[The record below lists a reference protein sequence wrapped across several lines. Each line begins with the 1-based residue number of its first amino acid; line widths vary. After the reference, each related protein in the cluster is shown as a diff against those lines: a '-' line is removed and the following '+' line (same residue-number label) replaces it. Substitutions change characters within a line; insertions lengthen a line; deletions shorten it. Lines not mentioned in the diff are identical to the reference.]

1 VSGSRAK
8 AGLAAAALAAVLA
21 AAVVPAWRAAAG
33 KRRLREGEDLLLAA
47 ARQNDLAARATLL
60 RDAEEVLDSAAERL
74 PHDPRPP
81 YLLGSAALLRGDF
94 TSALD
99 RYRRSLAIEERP
111 ETDLNLSRAHTAA
124 GEAEAAAAD
133 ALRAVWL
140 APFMLRD
147 LPSAVR
153 DPIRQELQ
161 RREHL
166 LLLGQPGAVPP
177 LGEETTTSA
186 R

>member
-8 AGLAAAALAAVLA
+8 AGLGAAALAAVLA
-21 AAVVPAWRAAAG
+21 AAVVPAWRSAAG
-33 KRRLREGEDLLLAA
+33 KRRLREGEDLLLMA
-47 ARQNDLAARATLL
+47 ARQTDLTARSALL
-60 RDAEEVLDSAAERL
+60 RDAEEVLDTAAERL
-74 PHDPRPP
+74 PFDPRPP

-99 RYRRSLAIEERP
+99 HYRRSLAIEERP
-111 ETDLNLSRAHTAA
+111 ETDLNLSRAHTGT

-140 APFMLRD
+140 APSMLRD

-153 DPIRQELQ
+153 GPVRQELKN
-161 RREHL
+161 RERL
-166 LLLGQPGAVPP
+166 LRLGQPAVPP
-177 LGEETTTSA
+177 LGEGPT